1 MREHPIRWYTGVPP
15 VEAFGTVDGK
25 GTPVVLNTQ
34 SDTPYYL
41 KPDNTAKRMLGE
53 TRVNL
58 TDGATIDVD
67 ASLGGN
73 FKVTLAGNRTLANP
87 TNLADGQVINFRI
100 KQDGTGSRTLAYGS
114 KYKFPGGTAPVLT
127 TAAGSLDFMSCQY
140 DAEDDTLVCVTNRDF
155 R

>member
-58 TDGATIDVD
+58 IDGATVNVD

-87 TNLADGQVINFRI
+87 TNLSDGQIINFRL

-114 KYKFPGGTAPVLT
+114 KYKFPSGVAPVLT
-127 TAAGSLDFMSCQY
+127 TTAGAVDFMSCQY
-140 DAEDDTLVCVTNRDF
+140 DAEDDTLVCVMNRDF